1 MLIGNGNKSNNN
13 QEGKANVNTRAKQF
27 MNKDGFYPST
37 LLVGYWN
44 EMISLKMH
52 PALPREKQTQTSVF
66 DYNQAVSTSLTID
79 KAMILLKKIDD
90 VILPA
95 IYDGKIT
102 STAVLIGLNNLVQI
116 GSGIKGGIR
125 PFIAIHKGL
134 DNNSKI
140 PTESIYYE
148 FVNSNDQ
155 SLSTIDNF
163 DPETGSYE
171 NSNTVHVEFFVFR
184 ELLLESIRG
193 LMMVSAHTDRY
204 VNKYYKDKVSND
216 LAEIGAKMGL
226 QLKRESNGFSSY
238 GNRNNGISFGGSS
251 NGNSG
256 TSAPTNNLNNLSD
269 IDSFLD

>member
-1 MLIGNGNKSNNN
+1 MLIGNGNKTNN
-13 QEGKANVNTRAKQF
+13 QEKQNNVNTRAKQF

-52 PALPREKQTQTSVF
+52 PALPREKQTQSSVF
-66 DYNQAVSTSLTID
+66 DYNQAISTSLTID
-79 KAMILLKKIDD
+79 KAMILLKKIDE

-95 IYDGKIT
+95 IYEGRVA

-116 GSGIKGGIR
+116 GSGLKGEVR
-125 PFIAIHKGL
+125 PFVAIHKGL
-134 DNNSKI
+134 DADSKI

-171 NSNTVHVEFFVFR
+171 SSATVHAEFFVFR

-193 LMMVSAHTDRY
+193 LMMVSAHADRY
-204 VNKYYKDKVSND
+204 VNKYYKDKVSSD
-216 LAEIGAKMGL
+216 LAEIGGKMGL
-226 QLKRESNGFSSY
+226 QLRRESTGFSSY
-238 GNRNNGISFGGSS
+238 GNRSNGITFGNSS
-251 NGNSG
+251 NNVSNM
-256 TSAPTNNLNNLSD
+256 SAPTNSLNNLSD